1 MRRLHAGGA
10 FTETFSEFHTLVTLA
25 AHIGRNLRE
34 EHIAV
39 KIAYFTETFL
49 PKVDGVV
56 NTLCNLLEYL
66 PERGHESLL
75 FAPAGGPQRFAETPV
90 VQMPGAPF
98 PLYPE
103 IKLVSPFTDV
113 TAELYRYRPDVVHLL
128 HPVALGFAG
137 LRAARA
143 LGIPVVMSY
152 HTDLVAYARYFG
164 FGALSN
170 LVVRIERWIH
180 NQADLN
186 LCPSGPTL
194 RELDGYGFE
203 RLKVWTR
210 GVDTQRFSPARRD
223 AAMRERLSGGE
234 SEKPLL
240 LFVGRV
246 SHEKRVHWLR
256 PMLDRIN
263 QENHKNGKRGVRLAI
278 VGDGPA
284 RAEMEGLFAGTPT
297 EFTGV
302 LRGRELAAAYA
313 SADAFV
319 FPSASETLGNVVLE
333 AMASGLPVVAAGAG
347 GPLDLIEHGKTG
359 LLFQPESESDF
370 AQAVGSLVA
379 SGDFIRRMGR
389 AGREYAETRRWSA
402 VHDRLIQDY
411 ARVAGVE
418 LSRDLRLAV

>member
-1 MRRLHAGGA
+1 M
-10 FTETFSEFHTLVTLA
+10 
-25 AHIGRNLRE
+25 
-34 EHIAV
+34 

-56 NTLCNLLEYL
+56 NTLCNLLDYL
-66 PERGHESLL
+66 PSRGHESLL
-75 FAPAGGPQRFAETPV
+75 FAPEGGPDRYAETKI
-90 VQMPGAPF
+90 VQMPGTPF

-137 LRAARA
+137 LRAAKA

-164 FGALSN
+164 FGFLSD

-194 RELDGYGFE
+194 RELESYGFE
-203 RLKVWTR
+203 RLKIWTR
-210 GVDTQRFSPARRD
+210 GVDTGRFSPARRD
-223 AAMRERLSGGE
+223 PQMRARLSGGDAK
-234 SEKPLL
+234 KPLL
-240 LFVGRV
+240 LYVGRV
-246 SHEKRVHWLR
+246 SHEKRVGWLR
-256 PMLDRIN
+256 RMIDQLP
-263 QENHKNGKRGVRLAI
+263 GARLAI

-284 RAEMEGLFAGTPT
+284 RAEMETLFSGSPT
-297 EFTGV
+297 VFTGV
-302 LRGRELAAAYA
+302 LRGEELARAYA
-313 SADAFV
+313 AADAFV

-347 GPLDLIEHGKTG
+347 GPLDLIEHGRTG
-359 LLFQPESESDF
+359 FLFDPNSED
-370 AQAVGSLVA
+370 AMIAAVRTLVD

-389 AGREYAETRRWSA
+389 AGRASAEQRSWSA
-402 VHDRLIQDY
+402 VHDLLLEDY
-411 ARVAGVE
+411 ARVAGVP
-418 LSRDLRLAV
+418 LRKALRAS

>member
-1 MRRLHAGGA
+1 M
-10 FTETFSEFHTLVTLA
+10 
-25 AHIGRNLRE
+25 
-34 EHIAV
+34 

-56 NTLCNLLEYL
+56 NTLCNLLKYL
-66 PERGHESLL
+66 LNNGHESLL
-75 FAPAGGPQRFAETPV
+75 FAPAGGPDRFAETPV
-90 VQMPGAPF
+90 IQMPGAPF

-113 TAELYRYRPDVVHLL
+113 TEELYTYRPDVVHLL
-128 HPVALGFAG
+128 HPIGLGFAG
-137 LRAARA
+137 LRAAKA

-194 RELDGYGFE
+194 RALEGYGFE

-210 GVDTQRFSPARRD
+210 GVNTDLFSPTRRD
-223 AAMRERLSGGE
+223 PAMRSRLSGGE
-234 SEKPLL
+234 TEKPLL

-246 SHEKRVHWLR
+246 SHEKRVAWMR
-256 PMLDRIN
+256 PLLDRVP
-263 QENHKNGKRGVRLAI
+263 GVRLAI

-284 RAEMEGLFAGTPT
+284 RAEMETLFAGTPT
-297 EFTGV
+297 VFTGM
-302 LRGRELAAAYA
+302 LRDEELARAYA
-313 SADAFV
+313 SSDAFV
-319 FPSASETLGNVVLE
+319 FPSASETLGNVILE
-333 AMASGLPVVAAGAG
+333 AMSSGLPVVTAGAG

-359 LLFQPESESDF
+359 FFFDPQSEDDF
-370 AQAVGSLVA
+370 ARSVA
-379 SGDFIRRMGR
+379 
-389 AGREYAETRRWSA
+389 T
-402 VHDRLIQDY
+402 LI
-411 ARVAGVE
+411 E
-418 LSRDLRLAV
+418 PPPKK

>member
-1 MRRLHAGGA
+1 M
-10 FTETFSEFHTLVTLA
+10 
-25 AHIGRNLRE
+25 
-34 EHIAV
+34 

-56 NTLCNLLEYL
+56 NTLCNLLDYL

-75 FAPAGGPQRFAETPV
+75 FAPAGGPDRFAETRV
-90 VQMPGAPF
+90 MQMPGSPF

-113 TAELYRYRPDVVHLL
+113 TEELYRYRPDVVHLL
-128 HPVALGFAG
+128 HPIALGFSG
-137 LRAARA
+137 LRAAKA

-164 FGALSN
+164 FGALSQ

-194 RELDGYGFE
+194 RELAGYGFE

-223 AAMRERLSGGE
+223 REMRMRLSGGE
-234 SEKPLL
+234 TDKPLL

-256 PMLDRIN
+256 SLIERVP
-263 QENHKNGKRGVRLAI
+263 GARLAI

-284 RAEMEGLFAGTPT
+284 RSEMEQLFAGTPT
-297 EFTGV
+297 VFTGI
-302 LRGRELAAAYA
+302 LRGEELARAYA
-313 SADAFV
+313 SADAFC

-347 GPLDLIEHGKTG
+347 GPLDLIEHGRTG
-359 LLFQPESESDF
+359 LLFDPNSEAAF
-370 AQAVGSLVA
+370 ADAVQKLVA
-379 SGDFIRRMGR
+379 SGDFIRRAYSR
-389 AGREYAETRRWSA
+389 AGREYAESRSWAA
-402 VHDRLIQDY
+402 VHDRLLDDY
-411 ARVAGVE
+411 ARVAG
-418 LSRDLRLAV
+418 LQMHKDLRIAG

>member
-1 MRRLHAGGA
+1 M
-10 FTETFSEFHTLVTLA
+10 
-25 AHIGRNLRE
+25 
-34 EHIAV
+34 

-75 FAPAGGPQRFAETPV
+75 FAPAGGPDRFARTRV
-90 VQMPGAPF
+90 MQMPGTPF

-113 TAELYRYRPDVVHLL
+113 TEELYKYRPDVVHLL
-128 HPVALGFAG
+128 HPIALGFAG
-137 LRAARA
+137 LRAAKA

-164 FGALSN
+164 FAALSQM
-170 LVVRIERWIH
+170 VMRVERWIH

-194 RELDGYGFE
+194 RELDGHGFE

-210 GVDTQRFSPARRD
+210 GVNTDLFSPARRD
-223 AAMRERLSGGE
+223 PLTRSRLSAGD
-234 SEKPLL
+234 SKNKPLL
-240 LFVGRV
+240 LYVGRV

-256 PMLDRIN
+256 GLLDRVP
-263 QENHKNGKRGVRLAI
+263 GVRLAI

-284 RAEMEGLFAGTPT
+284 RGEMERLFADTPT
-297 EFTGV
+297 VFTGV
-302 LRGRELAAAYA
+302 LRGEELARAYA

-333 AMASGLPVVAAGAG
+333 A
-347 GPLDLIEHGKTG
+347 
-359 LLFQPESESDF
+359 
-370 AQAVGSLVA
+370 
-379 SGDFIRRMGR
+379 
-389 AGREYAETRRWSA
+389 
-402 VHDRLIQDY
+402 
-411 ARVAGVE
+411 
-418 LSRDLRLAV
+418 